1 MSKVLISFLGTSF
14 ANRQYR
20 EASYQFE
27 DGSIITTSF
36 IAKALAEHYGI
47 DQIILVGTVKSM
59 WEEVYRVFAQE
70 KGILD
75 DDKYLEIA
83 DTCDHADHTSELF
96 IPHQPDIEK
105 ALGKGSKIILIKYGL
120 NQEEIEFNSSQILSI
135 EKLLHTGDRLVVDI
149 THSFRS
155 LPMILMNVLIYLQNV
170 SIEKISIERITYGM
184 LDVTKEMN
192 GMTPVVD
199 LSNLLKLSDWISG
212 AYAFQQ
218 FGNAYKIAELMRT
231 EDPSVAERLKRFSD
245 LLNLNHI
252 ASIRDEAQ
260 NLSAIK
266 NQHYSSKIP
275 EMVLNPILKDFI
287 NEFSNATTDSSFQ
300 FRLAQWQFEHH
311 NYCPAFLTLQE
322 SIITYVC
329 EQSGYDSNDYDNRE
343 EVKKKISE
351 GDGVDDTLRKTF
363 KSIKNIRNSLAH
375 SRKSGQS
382 YIQMIKTLQDSINI
396 LKNIIP

>member
-1 MSKVLISFLGTSF
+1 
-14 ANRQYR
+14 
-20 EASYQFE
+20 
-27 DGSIITTSF
+27 
-36 IAKALAEHYGI
+36 
-47 DQIILVGTVKSM
+47 
-59 WEEVYRVFAQE
+59 
-70 KGILD
+70 
-75 DDKYLEIA
+75 
-83 DTCDHADHTSELF
+83 
-96 IPHQPDIEK
+96 
-105 ALGKGSKIILIKYGL
+105 
-120 NQEEIEFNSSQILSI
+120 
-135 EKLLHTGDRLVVDI
+135 
-149 THSFRS
+149 
-155 LPMILMNVLIYLQNV
+155 MILMNVLIYLQNV
-170 SIEKISIERITYGM
+170 SREKISIERITYGM

-192 GMTPVVD
+192 GRTPVVD

-218 FGNAYKIAELMRT
+218 FGNAYKIAELMKT

-252 ASIRDEAQ
+252 ASIREEAQ

-329 EQSGYDSNDYDNRE
+329 EQSGYNSNDYDNRE
-343 EVKKKISE
+343 EVKKKISK
-351 GDGVDDTLRKTF
+351 GDGIDNTLRKTF

-382 YIQMIKTLQDSINI
+382 YTQMIKTLQDSINI
-396 LKNIIP
+396 LKNIIH